1 MFRFKWFELSCVSQC
16 TVQFVRQA
24 SQHVMGCIMAT
35 QTLGKLNSFSIL
47 FHSPAAGHGGMPLK
61 YRHRMWP
68 QLLHISSSE
77 FEKLLEV
84 QLPNKAL
91 RRS

>member
-1 MFRFKWFELSCVSQC
+1 
-16 TVQFVRQA
+16 
-24 SQHVMGCIMAT
+24 MGCIIAT
-35 QTLGKLNSFSIL
+35 QTLGKLNSFSML

-68 QLLHISSSE
+68 QLLRITSSAE
-77 FEKLLEV
+77 FEKLLDV